1 MAKHFTDQ
9 MAIFF
14 HISKLKSIA
23 ILTFVIIEEMPVGY
37 RVGVKFKLPLITDA
51 NIDTVMIA
59 LEMCQLVLKFFDL

>member
-9 MAIFF
+9 MANFF
-14 HISKLKSIA
+14 HISRLISIA

>member
-1 MAKHFTDQ
+1 
-9 MAIFF
+9 
-14 HISKLKSIA
+14 
-23 ILTFVIIEEMPVGY
+23 MPVGY